1 MIRLIPTAMHTLE
14 DVNYTI
20 DALKNISNNA
30 NAGKYKNNE
39 SLELNAKSDNEEDG
53 EESNDD

>member
-1 MIRLIPTAMHTLE
+1 MHTLE

-20 DALKNISNNA
+20 DAPKNIANNA